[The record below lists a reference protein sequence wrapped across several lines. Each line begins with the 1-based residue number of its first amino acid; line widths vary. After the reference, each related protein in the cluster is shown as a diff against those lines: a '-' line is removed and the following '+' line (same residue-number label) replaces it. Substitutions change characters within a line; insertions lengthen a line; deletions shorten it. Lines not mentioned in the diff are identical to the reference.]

1 MKKAEIIA
9 MQNRLEYLK
18 DKVDRLTAENRKY
31 KAGLEELQVAT
42 ELLIKNVVYTCGK
55 DAGDRK
61 EIWLPRVNAV
71 TDEYDVRTKLD
82 ESRQMIGVIL
92 LKKKERA

>member
-18 DKVDRLTAENRKY
+18 DKVDRLSVENRKF
-31 KAGLEELQVAT
+31 KAGLDELQTAT
-42 ELLIKNVVYTCGK
+42 ELLIKNVAYEYGK
-55 DAGDRK
+55 EAEPGKRK

-71 TDEYDVRTKLD
+71 TEDYDVEVKLD
-82 ESRQMIGVIL
+82 ECRQKIGVIL
-92 LKKKERA
+92 TKKK